1 MTTTVWCVPLVFGN
15 DKSETITVRVMFFY
29 GHLCS
34 NFYCVNFRQIT
45 HIFRFLKARQGLVYE
60 HFFAQEMTLPIET
73 LGGVEA
79 QTALNRDL

>member
-1 MTTTVWCVPLVFGN
+1 
-15 DKSETITVRVMFFY
+15 MFFY

-60 HFFAQEMTLPIET
+60 HFFGSGNDIAYRNIRRRRGTNCIEQRFVELLKP
-73 LGGVEA
+73 LGGKVNL
-79 QTALNRDL
+79 TG